1 MTYLIGL
8 FCFLFVAVFSSQSL
22 VDVADTL
29 LVVTA
34 SYLIF
39 KNKDYALLKLA
50 KKTWLFW
57 TTWLFVIFIGL
68 FLNYKTVSES
78 FPWVYLLEYRW
89 FISFFAMIYL
99 LIQIKDKEKLIT
111 SLGFTTL
118 VLNVLAFVFYIA
130 RGEPRVGGI
139 YNGTM
144 AFSQNL
150 GMVLCFFVI
159 YLACVYKYDLNF
171 KYKKLLI
178 AIGVSSI
185 LLVLLT
191 LTRGVWI
198 ASAFGVS
205 VSAYFIPRRVFIYTL
220 ITIACIFGALSYF
233 SNAFNQRIYS
243 KGTDAQVS
251 NSQRKNI
258 WHANIEIFKDYPLL
272 GAGYTLNNELLPQY
286 YKKLGIPANELKS
299 HAHNQYLHFAAGTGI
314 VGLTIFCVFLFCLL
328 RIALVG
334 FIKSTDNSIKSIYL
348 SLLSAIICFSL
359 AAMTES
365 NFSISKN
372 RILFLFFCA
381 FIVAQKYKIDC
392 KKIINK

>member
-1 MTYLIGL
+1 MSYLIGL
-8 FCFLFVAVFSSQSL
+8 FCFLLVAVFSSQSL

-29 LVVTA
+29 IVATT
-34 SYLIF
+34 SYMIF
-39 KNKDYALLKLA
+39 KNKDYVLLNIA
-50 KKTWLFW
+50 KKTWFFW
-57 TTWLFVIFIGL
+57 ITWLLVIFIGL
-68 FLNYKTVSES
+68 FLNYKAVSEN
-78 FPWVYLLEYRW
+78 FPWIYLLEYRW
-89 FISFFAMIYL
+89 FISFFSMIYL

-111 SLGFTTL
+111 SLGITAL
-118 VLNVLAFVFYIA
+118 ILNIIAFIIYFV
-130 RGEPRVGGI
+130 RDEPRVGGI

-159 YLACVYKYDLNF
+159 YLACVYKYDLQF

-178 AIGVSSI
+178 AIGLTSI

-220 ITIACIFGALSYF
+220 ITIAGIFGALSYF
-233 SNAFNQRIYS
+233 NSTFNQRIYS

-258 WHANIEIFKDYPLL
+258 WYANFEIFKDYPIL

-314 VGLTIFCVFLFCLL
+314 LGLIIFCLFLFYIL
-328 RIALVG
+328 RIALIG
-334 FIKSTDNSIKSIYL
+334 FVKSTENSAKSIYL
-348 SLLSAIICFSL
+348 SLLSAVICFCL

-381 FIVAQKYKIDC
+381 FILAQKYKIEH
-392 KKIINK
+392 KPKI